1 MAASIGD
8 LRHLN
13 QVECGQQAVRRHS
26 RLPGQQS
33 GRGPNRA
40 CHDAVK
46 DPGPGPARHT
56 AVLNQQLK
64 LRRVKLRRRRLKLRR
79 VKERKRR
86 VKLRRRRVK
95 LRREEGEA
103 EEVEGEAEE
112 TAAEEVQSGV
122 QEAPENSQSEPGSQ
136 SSPLAGTEV
145 LQTEVM
151 LPAPPHTAGQEKVS
165 SRKRRN
171 AKPGDPANTQ
181 RTPPPFIYIVLLFLF
196 FVSTVNSNPIHA
208 MQGALCRDPESAKNV
223 SRIYKG
229 DKLIWSN
236 SYGRIKNCSKDNLKP
251 DEPCWLPN
259 GSLVVQSDQPLSFE
273 GNDSLSG
280 GMKAFPSETVFCAD
294 LDLPPGP
301 KSLPAPLVNTTANT
315 TSPDTGPPSALQG
328 VIYAQRCPICGEQGG
343 AQLSPKPHGGE
354 QAFTHCTQYQASFRS
369 TSTPAKPT
377 THPRGYGFFL
387 LTCPTP
393 SHDYL
398 PWGVQTSYSHDYLPW
413 GVQTSYSLDYLPW
426 GVQTSYSLDY
436 LPWGVP
442 RLPALGCS
450 PIHDYS
456 PGGDLLLPRL
466 VSQAHRTLPPHDH
479 LPGRFHAQDGHAHL
493 HQAIGEETGAATCLG
508 PDRTSV

>member
-1 MAASIGD
+1 MDHKCEQEVQGEKSEEIGGEGP
-8 LRHLN
+8 RPWSGPSHSCPEPATEAEEGEAEETEAEAEETEAEAEEGEAEEEEGEAEE
-13 QVECGQQAVRRHS
+13 VEGEA
-26 RLPGQQS
+26 
-33 GRGPNRA
+33 
-40 CHDAVK
+40 
-46 DPGPGPARHT
+46 
-56 AVLNQQLK
+56 
-64 LRRVKLRRRRLKLRR
+64 
-79 VKERKRR
+79 EE
-86 VKLRRRRVK
+86 
-95 LRREEGEA
+95 EEGEA

-151 LPAPPHTAGQEKVS
+151 LPAPPHTAGQMKVS

-259 GSLVVQSDQPLSFE
+259 GSLVVQSDQRISFE

-301 KSLPAPLVNTTANT
+301 KSLPAPLMNTTANT
-315 TSPDTGPPSALQG
+315 TSPDTGPPSDRAAIWWSVGG
-328 VIYAQRCPICGEQGG
+328 VVITVVITVGIAVVIGRKCRKKV
-343 AQLSPKPHGGE
+343 LPKTG
-354 QAFTHCTQYQASFRS
+354 
-369 TSTPAKPT
+369 
-377 THPRGYGFFL
+377 
-387 LTCPTP
+387 
-393 SHDYL
+393 
-398 PWGVQTSYSHDYLPW
+398 
-413 GVQTSYSLDYLPW
+413 
-426 GVQTSYSLDY
+426 
-436 LPWGVP
+436 
-442 RLPALGCS
+442 
-450 PIHDYS
+450 
-456 PGGDLLLPRL
+456 
-466 VSQAHRTLPPHDH
+466 
-479 LPGRFHAQDGHAHL
+479 QDGSSECCA
-493 HQAIGEETGAATCLG
+493 
-508 PDRTSV
+508 S